1 MSTLIK
7 ARDMSLLVKAR
18 RYFVRVRN
26 MSLVKARNMTPLVKA
41 RDMTSLVKARRH
53 YVEIRNMSLV
63 KARDMTSLIKA
74 KCHLSRRHC
83 DAAGVTM
90 AFDWT

>member
-1 MSTLIK
+1 
-7 ARDMSLLVKAR
+7 
-18 RYFVRVRN
+18 

-63 KARDMTSLIKA
+63 KARDMTSFGRDYDHVT
-74 KCHLSRRHC
+74 CQGQRH
-83 DAAGVTM
+83 DVTCKGKM
-90 AFDWT
+90 SLVEKTLRCCRCYHGI